1 MRVCQLLRHFLKTY
15 LRESAQ
21 LWTWAVRRWFP
32 LPLQQ
37 HHLSHPAMASASSTS
52 TRCQAAVPVRTS
64 RALELL
70 TAASVLAHAPKIL
83 LAQAPQFAHLVPQV
97 PSRRP
102 EANLQ

>member
-21 LWTWAVRRWFP
+21 LWTWAVKRWFP

-37 HHLSHPAMASASSTS
+37 HHLSLPAMASASSTS
-52 TRCQAAVPVRTS
+52 TRCQAAEPVRTS
-64 RALELL
+64 RALELP
-70 TAASVLAHAPKIL
+70 AVSILAHAPKIL
-83 LAQAPQFAHLVPQV
+83 LAQAPQFAHLVPRV
-97 PSRRP
+97 LSRQP